1 MRRQMQISL
10 DTVHN
15 HHSLRRCT
23 CCGAYTRP
31 YDEVNGAIRCERC
44 AKKAQRDGKE
54 ENDEDLSAAYLL
66 R

>member
-10 DTVHN
+10 DTVNN
-15 HHSLRRCT
+15 HHALRRCVS
-23 CCGAYTRP
+23 CGMYTRP

-44 AKKAQRDGKE
+44 AKRARSDGKE
-54 ENDEDLSAAYLL
+54 EPEEDLSASYLI